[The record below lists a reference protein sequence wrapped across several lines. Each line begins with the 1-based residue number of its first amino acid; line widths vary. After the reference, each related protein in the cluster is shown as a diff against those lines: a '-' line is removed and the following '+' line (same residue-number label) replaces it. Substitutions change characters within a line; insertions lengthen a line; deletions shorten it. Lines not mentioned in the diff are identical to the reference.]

1 MRLALWLWGSDMG
14 FCHWWEAGHRQEDVG
29 TWLAWQGGF
38 GLPDFSSEMLNL
50 PAYSHIRS
58 YPEKQQI
65 PYAWSHSQPGWSAQ
79 GSLSCKQPMTGGLEL
94 DDLSGPSNP
103 SHSMVPYLAV
113 GGLSMSV
120 PWLILCGYVL
130 HLVGI

>member
-1 MRLALWLWGSDMG
+1 MAVGIRHGILSLVGSRAQTGGCWHLACL
-14 FCHWWEAGHRQEDVG
+14 AG
-29 TWLAWQGGF
+29 
-38 GLPDFSSEMLNL
+38 
-50 PAYSHIRS
+50 
-58 YPEKQQI
+58 KQRI

-79 GSLSCKQPMTGGLEL
+79 GSLSCKQPMAGGLEL

-113 GGLSMSV
+113 GNLSMSV

>member
-14 FCHWWEAGHRQEDVG
+14 FWHWWEAGHRQEDVG

-38 GLPDFSSEMLNL
+38 GLPDFSSEMLN
-50 PAYSHIRS
+50 
-58 YPEKQQI
+58 

-113 GGLSMSV
+113 GSLSMSV